1 MELQQSSLYA
11 KYIEALKWTVIKT
24 DGVQMFYKH
33 IPFTGGILKI
43 QRPKKLPPIS
53 MLVPIIHRYK
63 ISSIAIEPDQKQNLT
78 TYKTW
83 CEKLGKIC
91 RVSRSNFLPT
101 KTILVY
107 LTVPEQKM
115 FERFSEA
122 KRRSVR
128 KAQKNGLVAKE
139 SNNISDLIHIK
150 NKSGGFFGFIT
161 TFGIDK
167 LWPIMSPDHATIVL
181 AHTAKNKL
189 VGGIFL
195 LFWNKI
201 AYYWIAGATH
211 EGKKLFAP
219 TLLVWEALR
228 IAKKRGCT
236 QFDFVGVWDER
247 KPSEHH
253 DWKGFTKFKEGFGGK
268 TIYYPLLLT

>member
-11 KYIEALKWTVIKT
+11 QYIEALKWTIIKV
-24 DGVQMFYKH
+24 DGTQMFYRH

-43 QRPKKLPPIS
+43 QRPKKLPSIVK
-53 MLVPIIHRYK
+53 LIPIIHQYNIR
-63 ISSIAIEPDQKQNLT
+63 SIAIEPDQKQSLS
-78 TYKTW
+78 TYRAW
-83 CEKLGKIC
+83 CQKLEKYC
-91 RVSRSNFLPT
+91 RVTRSNFLPT
-101 KTILVY
+101 KTILVD
-107 LTVPEQKM
+107 LTPPEQTI

-128 KAQKNGLVAKE
+128 KAEKNGVTIEE
-139 SNNISDLIHIK
+139 SNNIQDLIHIK

-167 LWPIMSPDHATIVL
+167 LWPIMAPGHAAIVL
-181 AHTAKNKL
+181 AYTRDHKM

-195 LFWNKI
+195 LFWNHI
-201 AYYWIAGATH
+201 AYYWIAGATQ

-219 TLLVWEALR
+219 TQLVWESLR
-228 IAKKRGCT
+228 LSKKRGCT

-247 KPSEHH
+247 KATEHH
-253 DWKGFTKFKEGFGGK
+253 DWKGFTKFKEGFGG
-268 TIYYPLLLT
+268 TSLYYPTY